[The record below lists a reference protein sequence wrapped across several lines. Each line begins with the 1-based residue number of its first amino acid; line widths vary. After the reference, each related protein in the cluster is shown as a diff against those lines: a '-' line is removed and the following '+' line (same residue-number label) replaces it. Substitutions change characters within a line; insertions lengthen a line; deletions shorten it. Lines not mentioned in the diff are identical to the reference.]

1 MHVLI
6 TLPNLVTEREIAM
19 ADGVDTPRPAKEK
32 PVKAGAN
39 DKPLDKEIHDLI
51 SETIGPMCEKM
62 NIDTAIVIAKVPNTD
77 KLAIYYRGHF
87 YDVATLLAKTS
98 SKFTAQIDR
107 ELGR

>member
-1 MHVLI
+1 MSDAPI
-6 TLPNLVTEREIAM
+6 TPAPREKNA
-19 ADGVDTPRPAKEK
+19 AQK
-32 PVKAGAN
+32 PAN

-51 SETIGPMCEKM
+51 SDTVGPLWEKM

-77 KLAIYYRGHF
+77 KLSIYYRGHF

>member
-19 ADGVDTPRPAKEK
+19 AGDARTPRPGKEE
-32 PVKAGAN
+32 PVKAQAN

-51 SETIGPMCEKM
+51 SDAVGPLWEKM
-62 NIDTAIVIAKVPNTD
+62 NVDTAIVIAQVPNTD
-77 KLAIYYRGHF
+77 KLSIYYRGHF
-87 YDVATLLAKTS
+87 YDVATMLAKTS
-98 SKFTAQIDR
+98 SKFTDQIDR